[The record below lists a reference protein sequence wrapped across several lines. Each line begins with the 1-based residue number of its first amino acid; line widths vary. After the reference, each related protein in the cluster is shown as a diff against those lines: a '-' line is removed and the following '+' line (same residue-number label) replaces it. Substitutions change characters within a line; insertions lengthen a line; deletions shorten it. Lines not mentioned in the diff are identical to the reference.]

1 MPWLADKRCAPVM
14 QVRSTGPIN
23 TQTHQPIKGRKFG
36 GGIRF
41 GEMER
46 DALLVRVPADCNL
59 PIPAHPFPHP
69 TDLTEF

>member
-1 MPWLADKRCAPVM
+1 MRTACCAA

-46 DALLVRVPADCNL
+46 DALLVSTARGPGPYNCL
-59 PIPAHPFPHP
+59 WTPG
-69 TDLTEF
+69 